1 MLEPKAAF
9 LANLELVDALSIS
22 IARRNGCD
30 GDEVDDFVAIVRSRL
45 VENDY
50 AIWRKHRGK
59 SSLRA
64 FLSVVIANLF
74 RDHRIAQWGKWR
86 PSAHARRHGHT
97 GVALDRLIRRDGASI
112 DLAVK
117 AIASRDD
124 CALDERALRQIAADL
139 PQKKDR
145 RPQRLEDAP
154 SLATTA
160 TAEDGLQ
167 SKETARLRERVIG
180 AVREVLDTL
189 PEEDQTILRLLF
201 WENHSVAQVAR
212 TLRVEARPLY
222 RKIKR
227 RYGDLEDR
235 LDKRGVDASAVT
247 TLLNA
252 PGTRPESEAS

>member
-9 LANLELVDALSIS
+9 LANLDLVDALSIA

-45 VENDY
+45 VDNDY

-59 SSLRA
+59 SSLRG

-86 PSAHARRHGHT
+86 PSAHARRHGPS
-97 GVALDRLIRRDGASI
+97 GVALDRLIRRDGASV

-117 AIASRDD
+117 AVASRDD
-124 CALDERALRQIAADL
+124 CPLTEKDLRQIAADL
-139 PQKKDR
+139 PPKKDR
-145 RPQRLEDAP
+145 RTQRLEDAP
-154 SLATTA
+154 RLATA
-160 TAEDGLQ
+160 YSADDRLE
-167 SKETARLRERVIG
+167 SKEAARLRERVIG

-201 WENHSVAQVAR
+201 WEDHSVAQVAR
-212 TLRVEARPLY
+212 TLRMEARPLY

-227 RYGDLEDR
+227 RYGDLEDG
-235 LDKRGVDASAVT
+235 LDERGVDASAVSA
-247 TLLNA
+247 LLRE